1 VVVEDEEIWYIVIKK
16 GCDCMS
22 ETNVQKVIEPTDTA
36 KLEFYRLIGEG
47 YKAMQDGR
55 TSTIDEVREKLK
67 KRREE
72 RG

>member
-1 VVVEDEEIWYIVIKK
+1 MIATKSQTVA
-16 GCDCMS
+16 
-22 ETNVQKVIEPTDTA
+22 ETPDTA
-36 KLEFYRLIGEG
+36 KLELYRLIGEG

-67 KRREE
+67 NRRDE

>member
-1 VVVEDEEIWYIVIKK
+1 MAYRDRKDEIIQSGIGQLEVAY
-16 GCDCMS
+16 
-22 ETNVQKVIEPTDTA
+22 N
-36 KLEFYRLIGEG
+36 LEFYRLIGEG

>member
-1 VVVEDEEIWYIVIKK
+1 MGTKKYGIFIVKK
-16 GCDCMS
+16 GCDCMLA
-22 ETNVQKVIEPTDTA
+22 TNVQKVIEPTDTA

-55 TSTIDEVREKLK
+55 TSTIDEVREKIK

>member
-1 VVVEDEEIWYIVIKK
+1 MLAV
-16 GCDCMS
+16 
-22 ETNVQKVIEPTDTA
+22 NAQQVIEPTDTTN
-36 KLEFYRLIGEG
+36 LEFYRLIGEG

-67 KRREE
+67 NRREE